1 MEFGEKLQQMRKGK
15 GLTQEELADAIYV
28 SRAAISKWES
38 GRGYPSIDSL
48 KDISHFFDISID
60 DLLSVEKL
68 LCIAQKENKSVIRNL
83 SDLLFGI
90 IDLFS
95 LLFIVLPLY
104 PNSVNDFIYSVNLLN
119 YMQTS
124 NLKIIILWC
133 AFICLFVLG
142 TVNVFLAKIKAEKRS
157 KPLKEISLLIN
168 ILLVLLLVIT
178 REAYAAVLAFLLLL
192 IKTIIFI
199 KRAKNG

>member
-199 KRAKNG
+199 KRVKNG